1 MGFLSNVAKGF
12 RAIEEGRR
20 TAEAFLYV
28 ERHFGIRL
36 SHQVRQAAYPAVARM
51 ADYASVPD
59 MALEYLTA
67 YGRMLVRLGDGLPAG
82 QRASAASQFTLLSR
96 KLAELLERGEDLHP
110 YNLVPFI
117 DAANALG
124 ADTSMI
130 VLSRSKPQ

>member
-12 RAIEEGRR
+12 RAIDEGRR

-28 ERHFGIRL
+28 ERQFGIRL
-36 SHQVRQAAYPAVARM
+36 SHEVRQAAWPAVARM
-51 ADYASVPD
+51 AEHASVPD
-59 MALEYLTA
+59 MALEYLTTYA
-67 YGRMLVRLGDGLPAG
+67 RMLVRLGDALPADVRE
-82 QRASAASQFTLLSR
+82 RAGSQFTLLAG
-96 KLAELLERGEDLHP
+96 KLAALLERGEDFHR

-130 VLSRSKPQ
+130 PRPGAA